1 MAKLVDASGLGP
13 DAVEAC
19 RFESDSPHH
28 GLRKKRETLPSVSLF
43 SFSPPQGKRGAA
55 VRPLHKSVLVT
66 ATAAAGAFL
75 VMMVMM
81 LFTVM
86 MMVVLAATALIFM
99 VVMMFAT
106 AATTRFLVVM
116 VMTAATAAAFLFGM
130 MVVMA
135 ATAAAAL
142 FLVVVVPAAATAAF
156 LFAVMVMMTAATAT
170 AATTAAA
177 CMTLDADGFEG
188 LFDLGDLETDHAEH
202 LGDVRERQN
211 GEALGSFGHFDAA
224 VDEGADGLLHRA
236 QVARHVKNLF
246 NGGTHDPEL
255 ACVVNEDVV
264 DEERA
269 LFLNGDGDHAF
280 GRFKGVLPGHALGGR
295 ENELLGAGENGLGR
309 GRFGRQE
316 LGKGRHFEFL

>member
-1 MAKLVDASGLGP
+1 
-13 DAVEAC
+13 
-19 RFESDSPHH
+19 
-28 GLRKKRETLPSVSLF
+28 
-43 SFSPPQGKRGAA
+43 
-55 VRPLHKSVLVT
+55 
-66 ATAAAGAFL
+66 
-75 VMMVMM
+75 MMVMM

-116 VMTAATAAAFLFGM
+116 VMTTATAAAFLFGM

-142 FLVVVVPAAATAAF
+142 FLVV
-156 LFAVMVMMTAATAT
+156 MVMMTAAAAT
-170 AATTAAA
+170 AATAAAA

-202 LGDVRERQN
+202 LGDVRERPN

-255 ACVVNEDVV
+255 ACVVNENVV

-316 LGKGRHFEFL
+316 LGKSRHFEFL

>member
-1 MAKLVDASGLGP
+1 M
-13 DAVEAC
+13 
-19 RFESDSPHH
+19 
-28 GLRKKRETLPSVSLF
+28 
-43 SFSPPQGKRGAA
+43 
-55 VRPLHKSVLVT
+55 LVT

-116 VMTAATAAAFLFGM
+116 VMTAA
-130 MVVMA
+130 
-135 ATAAAAL
+135 
-142 FLVVVVPAAATAAF
+142 ATAAF
-156 LFAVMVMMTAATAT
+156 LFAVMVMMTAAAAT
-170 AATTAAA
+170 AATAATA

-202 LGDVRERQN
+202 LGDVRERPN

-255 ACVVNEDVV
+255 ACVVNENVV

-316 LGKGRHFEFL
+316 LGKSRHFEFL

>member
-1 MAKLVDASGLGP
+1 
-13 DAVEAC
+13 
-19 RFESDSPHH
+19 
-28 GLRKKRETLPSVSLF
+28 
-43 SFSPPQGKRGAA
+43 
-55 VRPLHKSVLVT
+55 
-66 ATAAAGAFL
+66 
-75 VMMVMM
+75 MMVMM

-116 VMTAATAAAFLFGM
+116 VMTTATAAAFLFGM

-156 LFAVMVMMTAATAT
+156 LFAVMVMMTAAAAAAT
-170 AATTAAA
+170 AATAAAA

-202 LGDVRERQN
+202 LGDVRERPN

-255 ACVVNEDVV
+255 ACVVNENVV

-316 LGKGRHFEFL
+316 LGKSRHFEFL

>member
-1 MAKLVDASGLGP
+1 
-13 DAVEAC
+13 
-19 RFESDSPHH
+19 
-28 GLRKKRETLPSVSLF
+28 
-43 SFSPPQGKRGAA
+43 
-55 VRPLHKSVLVT
+55 
-66 ATAAAGAFL
+66 
-75 VMMVMM
+75 MMVMM

-156 LFAVMVMMTAATAT
+156 LFAVMVMMTAAAAT
-170 AATTAAA
+170 AATAAAAAA

-202 LGDVRERQN
+202 LGDVRERPN

-255 ACVVNEDVV
+255 ACVVNENVV

-316 LGKGRHFEFL
+316 LGKSRHFEFL

>member
-1 MAKLVDASGLGP
+1 M
-13 DAVEAC
+13 
-19 RFESDSPHH
+19 
-28 GLRKKRETLPSVSLF
+28 
-43 SFSPPQGKRGAA
+43 
-55 VRPLHKSVLVT
+55 LVT

-106 AATTRFLVVM
+106 AATTRLLVVM

-156 LFAVMVMMTAATAT
+156 LFAVMVMMTAAAAAAT
-170 AATTAAA
+170 AATAATA

-202 LGDVRERQN
+202 LGDVRERPN

-255 ACVVNEDVV
+255 ACVVNENVV

-316 LGKGRHFEFL
+316 LGKSRHFEFL

>member
-1 MAKLVDASGLGP
+1 M
-13 DAVEAC
+13 
-19 RFESDSPHH
+19 
-28 GLRKKRETLPSVSLF
+28 
-43 SFSPPQGKRGAA
+43 
-55 VRPLHKSVLVT
+55 LVT

-116 VMTAATAAAFLFGM
+116 VMTAATAAAFLF
-130 MVVMA
+130 
-135 ATAAAAL
+135 
-142 FLVVVVPAAATAAF
+142 
-156 LFAVMVMMTAATAT
+156 AVMVMMTAAAAT
-170 AATTAAA
+170 AATAATA

-202 LGDVRERQN
+202 LGDVRERSN

-255 ACVVNEDVV
+255 ACVVNENVV

-316 LGKGRHFEFL
+316 LGKSRHFEFL

>member
-1 MAKLVDASGLGP
+1 M
-13 DAVEAC
+13 
-19 RFESDSPHH
+19 
-28 GLRKKRETLPSVSLF
+28 
-43 SFSPPQGKRGAA
+43 
-55 VRPLHKSVLVT
+55 LVT

-142 FLVVVVPAAATAAF
+142 FLVVVVPAAATAA
-156 LFAVMVMMTAATAT
+156 
-170 AATTAAA
+170 

-202 LGDVRERQN
+202 LGDVRERPN

-255 ACVVNEDVV
+255 ACVVNENVV

-316 LGKGRHFEFL
+316 LGKSRHFEFL

>member
-1 MAKLVDASGLGP
+1 
-13 DAVEAC
+13 
-19 RFESDSPHH
+19 
-28 GLRKKRETLPSVSLF
+28 
-43 SFSPPQGKRGAA
+43 
-55 VRPLHKSVLVT
+55 
-66 ATAAAGAFL
+66 
-75 VMMVMM
+75 
-81 LFTVM
+81 
-86 MMVVLAATALIFM
+86 
-99 VVMMFAT
+99 
-106 AATTRFLVVM
+106 
-116 VMTAATAAAFLFGM
+116 
-130 MVVMA
+130 
-135 ATAAAAL
+135 
-142 FLVVVVPAAATAAF
+142 
-156 LFAVMVMMTAATAT
+156 MVMMTAAAAT

-255 ACVVNEDVV
+255 ACVVNENVV

-309 GRFGRQE
+309 SRFGRQE
-316 LGKGRHFEFL
+316 LGKSRHFEFL

>member
-1 MAKLVDASGLGP
+1 
-13 DAVEAC
+13 
-19 RFESDSPHH
+19 
-28 GLRKKRETLPSVSLF
+28 
-43 SFSPPQGKRGAA
+43 
-55 VRPLHKSVLVT
+55 
-66 ATAAAGAFL
+66 
-75 VMMVMM
+75 MMVMM

-156 LFAVMVMMTAATAT
+156 LFAVMVMMTAAAAAAT

-202 LGDVRERQN
+202 LGDVRERPN

-255 ACVVNEDVV
+255 ACVVNENVV

-280 GRFKGVLPGHALGGR
+280 GRFKGILPGHALGGR

-316 LGKGRHFEFL
+316 LGKSRHFEFL

>member
-1 MAKLVDASGLGP
+1 M
-13 DAVEAC
+13 
-19 RFESDSPHH
+19 
-28 GLRKKRETLPSVSLF
+28 
-43 SFSPPQGKRGAA
+43 
-55 VRPLHKSVLVT
+55 LVT

-106 AATTRFLVVM
+106 AA
-116 VMTAATAAAFLFGM
+116 
-130 MVVMA
+130 
-135 ATAAAAL
+135 AAL

-156 LFAVMVMMTAATAT
+156 LFAVMVMMTAAAAT
-170 AATTAAA
+170 AATAAAA

-202 LGDVRERQN
+202 LGDVRERPN

-246 NGGTHDPEL
+246 NGRFSSTETAITPSGVSKESSQAMRWADVRTSCL
-255 ACVVNEDVV
+255 A
-264 DEERA
+264 RA
-269 LFLNGDGDHAF
+269 RMGWAGA
-280 GRFKGVLPGHALGGR
+280 ASGGR
-295 ENELLGAGENGLGR
+295 SLVKVVILNSCEAGASRSDRLR
-309 GRFGRQE
+309 PQAPTSVYPF
-316 LGKGRHFEFL
+316 

>member
-1 MAKLVDASGLGP
+1 
-13 DAVEAC
+13 
-19 RFESDSPHH
+19 
-28 GLRKKRETLPSVSLF
+28 
-43 SFSPPQGKRGAA
+43 
-55 VRPLHKSVLVT
+55 
-66 ATAAAGAFL
+66 
-75 VMMVMM
+75 MMVMM

-86 MMVVLAATALIFM
+86 MMVVL
-99 VVMMFAT
+99 
-106 AATTRFLVVM
+106 
-116 VMTAATAAAFLFGM
+116 AATAAAFLFGM

-156 LFAVMVMMTAATAT
+156 LFAVMVMMTAATA
-170 AATTAAA
+170 ATA

-202 LGDVRERQN
+202 LGDVRERPN

-255 ACVVNEDVV
+255 ACVVNENVV

-309 GRFGRQE
+309 GRCGRQE
-316 LGKGRHFEFL
+316 LGNRRQFEFR

>member
-1 MAKLVDASGLGP
+1 
-13 DAVEAC
+13 
-19 RFESDSPHH
+19 
-28 GLRKKRETLPSVSLF
+28 
-43 SFSPPQGKRGAA
+43 
-55 VRPLHKSVLVT
+55 
-66 ATAAAGAFL
+66 
-75 VMMVMM
+75 MMVMM

-116 VMTAATAAAFLFGM
+116 VMTAATAAAFLF
-130 MVVMA
+130 
-135 ATAAAAL
+135 AL
-142 FLVVVVPAAATAAF
+142 
-156 LFAVMVMMTAATAT
+156 MVMMTAAAAT
-170 AATTAAA
+170 AATAAAA

-202 LGDVRERQN
+202 LGDVRERPN

-255 ACVVNEDVV
+255 ACVVNENVV

-316 LGKGRHFEFL
+316 LGKSRHFEFL

>member
-1 MAKLVDASGLGP
+1 
-13 DAVEAC
+13 
-19 RFESDSPHH
+19 
-28 GLRKKRETLPSVSLF
+28 
-43 SFSPPQGKRGAA
+43 
-55 VRPLHKSVLVT
+55 
-66 ATAAAGAFL
+66 
-75 VMMVMM
+75 MMVMM

-99 VVMMFAT
+99 VMMFAT

-116 VMTAATAAAFLFGM
+116 VMTA
-130 MVVMA
+130 
-135 ATAAAAL
+135 TAAAAL
-142 FLVVVVPAAATAAF
+142 FLVVVVPAAAAA
-156 LFAVMVMMTAATAT
+156 ATAATA
-170 AATTAAA
+170 AAA

-202 LGDVRERQN
+202 LGDVRERPN

-255 ACVVNEDVV
+255 ACVVNENVV

-316 LGKGRHFEFL
+316 LGKSRHFEFL

>member
-1 MAKLVDASGLGP
+1 
-13 DAVEAC
+13 
-19 RFESDSPHH
+19 
-28 GLRKKRETLPSVSLF
+28 
-43 SFSPPQGKRGAA
+43 
-55 VRPLHKSVLVT
+55 
-66 ATAAAGAFL
+66 
-75 VMMVMM
+75 MMVMM

-135 ATAAAAL
+135 A
-142 FLVVVVPAAATAAF
+142 AAATAA
-156 LFAVMVMMTAATAT
+156 TAAT
-170 AATTAAA
+170 A

-202 LGDVRERQN
+202 LGDVRERPN

-255 ACVVNEDVV
+255 ACVVNENVV

-316 LGKGRHFEFL
+316 LGKSRHFEFL

>member
-1 MAKLVDASGLGP
+1 
-13 DAVEAC
+13 
-19 RFESDSPHH
+19 
-28 GLRKKRETLPSVSLF
+28 
-43 SFSPPQGKRGAA
+43 
-55 VRPLHKSVLVT
+55 
-66 ATAAAGAFL
+66 
-75 VMMVMM
+75 MMVMM

-156 LFAVMVMMTAATAT
+156 LFAVMVMMTAAAAT
-170 AATTAAA
+170 AATAAAAAA

-202 LGDVRERQN
+202 LGDVRERPN
-211 GEALGSFGHFDAA
+211 GEALGIFGHFDAA

-255 ACVVNEDVV
+255 ACVVNENVV

-316 LGKGRHFEFL
+316 LGKSRHFEFL

>member
-1 MAKLVDASGLGP
+1 
-13 DAVEAC
+13 
-19 RFESDSPHH
+19 
-28 GLRKKRETLPSVSLF
+28 
-43 SFSPPQGKRGAA
+43 
-55 VRPLHKSVLVT
+55 
-66 ATAAAGAFL
+66 
-75 VMMVMM
+75 MMVMM

-156 LFAVMVMMTAATAT
+156 LFAVMVMMTAAATAAFLFAVMVMMTAAAAT
-170 AATTAAA
+170 AATAAAA

-202 LGDVRERQN
+202 LGDVRERPN

-255 ACVVNEDVV
+255 ACVVNENVV

-316 LGKGRHFEFL
+316 LGKSRHFEFL

>member
-1 MAKLVDASGLGP
+1 
-13 DAVEAC
+13 
-19 RFESDSPHH
+19 
-28 GLRKKRETLPSVSLF
+28 
-43 SFSPPQGKRGAA
+43 
-55 VRPLHKSVLVT
+55 
-66 ATAAAGAFL
+66 
-75 VMMVMM
+75 MMVMM

-135 ATAAAAL
+135 ATAAAA
-142 FLVVVVPAAATAAF
+142 
-156 LFAVMVMMTAATAT
+156 
-170 AATTAAA
+170 AA

-202 LGDVRERQN
+202 LGDVRERPN

-255 ACVVNEDVV
+255 ACVVNENVV

-316 LGKGRHFEFL
+316 LGKSRHFEFL

>member
-1 MAKLVDASGLGP
+1 
-13 DAVEAC
+13 
-19 RFESDSPHH
+19 
-28 GLRKKRETLPSVSLF
+28 
-43 SFSPPQGKRGAA
+43 
-55 VRPLHKSVLVT
+55 
-66 ATAAAGAFL
+66 
-75 VMMVMM
+75 MMVMM

-106 AATTRFLVVM
+106 AATTRLLVVM

-142 FLVVVVPAAATAAF
+142 FLVVVVPAAATAA
-156 LFAVMVMMTAATAT
+156 T
-170 AATTAAA
+170 A

-202 LGDVRERQN
+202 LGDVRERPN

-255 ACVVNEDVV
+255 ACVVNENVV

-316 LGKGRHFEFL
+316 LGKSRHFEFL

>member
-1 MAKLVDASGLGP
+1 M
-13 DAVEAC
+13 
-19 RFESDSPHH
+19 
-28 GLRKKRETLPSVSLF
+28 
-43 SFSPPQGKRGAA
+43 
-55 VRPLHKSVLVT
+55 LVT

-81 LFTVM
+81 LVTVM

-99 VVMMFAT
+99 VMMFAT

-135 ATAAAAL
+135 ATAAAA
-142 FLVVVVPAAATAAF
+142 F
-156 LFAVMVMMTAATAT
+156 LFAVMVMMTAAAAT
-170 AATTAAA
+170 AATAATA

-236 QVARHVKNLF
+236 QVARHVKNPF

-280 GRFKGVLPGHALGGR
+280 GRFKGVLPDHALGGR

-316 LGKGRHFEFL
+316 LGKGHHFEFL

>member
-1 MAKLVDASGLGP
+1 M
-13 DAVEAC
+13 
-19 RFESDSPHH
+19 
-28 GLRKKRETLPSVSLF
+28 
-43 SFSPPQGKRGAA
+43 
-55 VRPLHKSVLVT
+55 
-66 ATAAAGAFL
+66 
-75 VMMVMM
+75 MMVMM

-86 MMVVLAATALIFM
+86 MMVVL
-99 VVMMFAT
+99 
-106 AATTRFLVVM
+106 
-116 VMTAATAAAFLFGM
+116 AATAAAFLFGM

-156 LFAVMVMMTAATAT
+156 LFAVMVMMTAAAAT
-170 AATTAAA
+170 AATAAAA

-202 LGDVRERQN
+202 LGDVRERPN

-255 ACVVNEDVV
+255 ACVVNENVV

-316 LGKGRHFEFL
+316 LGKSRHFEFL

>member
-1 MAKLVDASGLGP
+1 M
-13 DAVEAC
+13 
-19 RFESDSPHH
+19 
-28 GLRKKRETLPSVSLF
+28 
-43 SFSPPQGKRGAA
+43 
-55 VRPLHKSVLVT
+55 LVT

-106 AATTRFLVVM
+106 AATTRLLVVM

-142 FLVVVVPAAATAAF
+142 FLVVVVKMTAAAATAA
-156 LFAVMVMMTAATAT
+156 TAAT
-170 AATTAAA
+170 A

-202 LGDVRERQN
+202 LGDVRERPN

-255 ACVVNEDVV
+255 ACVVNENVV

-295 ENELLGAGENGLGR
+295 ENELLGAGETGLGR

-316 LGKGRHFEFL
+316 LGKSRHFEFL

>member
-1 MAKLVDASGLGP
+1 
-13 DAVEAC
+13 
-19 RFESDSPHH
+19 
-28 GLRKKRETLPSVSLF
+28 
-43 SFSPPQGKRGAA
+43 
-55 VRPLHKSVLVT
+55 
-66 ATAAAGAFL
+66 
-75 VMMVMM
+75 MMVMM

-142 FLVVVVPAAATAAF
+142 FLVVVVPAAATAA
-156 LFAVMVMMTAATAT
+156 
-170 AATTAAA
+170 AA
-177 CMTLDADGFEG
+177 CMTLDADGFED

-202 LGDVRERQN
+202 LGDVRERPN

-255 ACVVNEDVV
+255 TCVVNENVV

-316 LGKGRHFEFL
+316 LGKSRHFEFL

>member
-1 MAKLVDASGLGP
+1 
-13 DAVEAC
+13 
-19 RFESDSPHH
+19 
-28 GLRKKRETLPSVSLF
+28 
-43 SFSPPQGKRGAA
+43 
-55 VRPLHKSVLVT
+55 
-66 ATAAAGAFL
+66 
-75 VMMVMM
+75 MMVMM

-135 ATAAAAL
+135 ATAAAA
-142 FLVVVVPAAATAAF
+142 A
-156 LFAVMVMMTAATAT
+156 
-170 AATTAAA
+170 AAA

-202 LGDVRERQN
+202 LGDVRERPN

-255 ACVVNEDVV
+255 ACVVNENVV

-316 LGKGRHFEFL
+316 LGKSRHFEFL

>member
-1 MAKLVDASGLGP
+1 
-13 DAVEAC
+13 
-19 RFESDSPHH
+19 
-28 GLRKKRETLPSVSLF
+28 
-43 SFSPPQGKRGAA
+43 
-55 VRPLHKSVLVT
+55 
-66 ATAAAGAFL
+66 
-75 VMMVMM
+75 MMVMM

-130 MVVMA
+130 MVVM
-135 ATAAAAL
+135 TA
-142 FLVVVVPAAATAAF
+142 AAATAA
-156 LFAVMVMMTAATAT
+156 TA
-170 AATTAAA
+170 AAA

-202 LGDVRERQN
+202 LGDVRERPN

-255 ACVVNEDVV
+255 ACVVNENVV

-316 LGKGRHFEFL
+316 LGKSRHFEFL

>member
-1 MAKLVDASGLGP
+1 
-13 DAVEAC
+13 
-19 RFESDSPHH
+19 
-28 GLRKKRETLPSVSLF
+28 
-43 SFSPPQGKRGAA
+43 
-55 VRPLHKSVLVT
+55 
-66 ATAAAGAFL
+66 
-75 VMMVMM
+75 MMVMM

-116 VMTAATAAAFLFGM
+116 VMTTATAAAFLFGM

-142 FLVVVVPAAATAAF
+142 FLVVVVPAAATAA
-156 LFAVMVMMTAATAT
+156 
-170 AATTAAA
+170 

-188 LFDLGDLETDHAEH
+188 LVDLGDLETDHAEH
-202 LGDVRERQN
+202 LGDVRERPN

-255 ACVVNEDVV
+255 ACVVNENVV

-316 LGKGRHFEFL
+316 LGKSRHFEFL

>member
-1 MAKLVDASGLGP
+1 
-13 DAVEAC
+13 
-19 RFESDSPHH
+19 
-28 GLRKKRETLPSVSLF
+28 
-43 SFSPPQGKRGAA
+43 
-55 VRPLHKSVLVT
+55 
-66 ATAAAGAFL
+66 
-75 VMMVMM
+75 MMVMM

-156 LFAVMVMMTAATAT
+156 LFAVMVMITAATAAT
-170 AATTAAA
+170 AAAA

-202 LGDVRERQN
+202 LGDVRERPN

-255 ACVVNEDVV
+255 ACVVNENVV

-316 LGKGRHFEFL
+316 LGKSRHFEFL

>member
-1 MAKLVDASGLGP
+1 
-13 DAVEAC
+13 
-19 RFESDSPHH
+19 
-28 GLRKKRETLPSVSLF
+28 
-43 SFSPPQGKRGAA
+43 
-55 VRPLHKSVLVT
+55 
-66 ATAAAGAFL
+66 
-75 VMMVMM
+75 MMVMM

-142 FLVVVVPAAATAAF
+142 FLVVVVPAAATAA
-156 LFAVMVMMTAATAT
+156 
-170 AATTAAA
+170 AA

-202 LGDVRERQN
+202 LGDVRERPN

-236 QVARHVKNLF
+236 QVASHVKNLF

-255 ACVVNEDVV
+255 ACVVNENVV

-316 LGKGRHFEFL
+316 LGKSRHFEFL

>member
-1 MAKLVDASGLGP
+1 
-13 DAVEAC
+13 
-19 RFESDSPHH
+19 
-28 GLRKKRETLPSVSLF
+28 
-43 SFSPPQGKRGAA
+43 
-55 VRPLHKSVLVT
+55 
-66 ATAAAGAFL
+66 
-75 VMMVMM
+75 MMVMM

-142 FLVVVVPAAATAAF
+142 FLVVVVPAAATAA
-156 LFAVMVMMTAATAT
+156 A
-170 AATTAAA
+170 AAA

-202 LGDVRERQN
+202 LGDVRERPN

-255 ACVVNEDVV
+255 ACVVNENVV

-316 LGKGRHFEFL
+316 LGKSRHFEFL

>member
-1 MAKLVDASGLGP
+1 
-13 DAVEAC
+13 
-19 RFESDSPHH
+19 
-28 GLRKKRETLPSVSLF
+28 
-43 SFSPPQGKRGAA
+43 
-55 VRPLHKSVLVT
+55 
-66 ATAAAGAFL
+66 
-75 VMMVMM
+75 MMVMM

-135 ATAAAAL
+135 ATAAAAT
-142 FLVVVVPAAATAAF
+142 AATAA
-156 LFAVMVMMTAATAT
+156 T
-170 AATTAAA
+170 A

-202 LGDVRERQN
+202 LGDVRERPN

-255 ACVVNEDVV
+255 ACVVNENVV

-316 LGKGRHFEFL
+316 LGKSRHFEFL

>member
-1 MAKLVDASGLGP
+1 M
-13 DAVEAC
+13 
-19 RFESDSPHH
+19 
-28 GLRKKRETLPSVSLF
+28 
-43 SFSPPQGKRGAA
+43 
-55 VRPLHKSVLVT
+55 LVT

-116 VMTAATAAAFLFGM
+116 VMTAATAAAFLF
-130 MVVMA
+130 
-135 ATAAAAL
+135 
-142 FLVVVVPAAATAAF
+142 
-156 LFAVMVMMTAATAT
+156 AVMVMMTAAAAT
-170 AATTAAA
+170 AATAAAA

-202 LGDVRERQN
+202 LGDVRERPN

-255 ACVVNEDVV
+255 ACVVNENVV

-316 LGKGRHFEFL
+316 LGKSRHFEFL

>member
-1 MAKLVDASGLGP
+1 
-13 DAVEAC
+13 
-19 RFESDSPHH
+19 
-28 GLRKKRETLPSVSLF
+28 
-43 SFSPPQGKRGAA
+43 
-55 VRPLHKSVLVT
+55 
-66 ATAAAGAFL
+66 
-75 VMMVMM
+75 MMVMM

-116 VMTAATAAAFLFGM
+116 VMTT
-130 MVVMA
+130 
-135 ATAAAAL
+135 
-142 FLVVVVPAAATAAF
+142 AATAAF
-156 LFAVMVMMTAATAT
+156 LFAVMVMMTAAAAT
-170 AATTAAA
+170 AATAAAA

-202 LGDVRERQN
+202 LGDVRERPN

-255 ACVVNEDVV
+255 ACVVNENVV

-316 LGKGRHFEFL
+316 LGKSRHFEFL

>member
-1 MAKLVDASGLGP
+1 
-13 DAVEAC
+13 
-19 RFESDSPHH
+19 
-28 GLRKKRETLPSVSLF
+28 
-43 SFSPPQGKRGAA
+43 
-55 VRPLHKSVLVT
+55 
-66 ATAAAGAFL
+66 
-75 VMMVMM
+75 MMVMM

-116 VMTAATAAAFLFGM
+116 VMTAATAAA
-130 MVVMA
+130 
-135 ATAAAAL
+135 L

-156 LFAVMVMMTAATAT
+156 LFAVMVMMTATA
-170 AATTAAA
+170 AAA

-202 LGDVRERQN
+202 LGDVRERPN

-255 ACVVNEDVV
+255 ACVVNENVV

-316 LGKGRHFEFL
+316 LGKSRHFEFL

>member
-1 MAKLVDASGLGP
+1 MSPFSHSGRRR
-13 DAVEAC
+13 AN
-19 RFESDSPHH
+19 
-28 GLRKKRETLPSVSLF
+28 
-43 SFSPPQGKRGAA
+43 GA
-55 VRPLHKSVLVT
+55 RPCTPLHKSVLVT

-75 VMMVMM
+75 VMMMVMM

-86 MMVVLAATALIFM
+86 MMVVLAATAIAIALIFM

-106 AATTRFLVVM
+106 AAATRFLVVL

-130 MVVMA
+130 M
-135 ATAAAAL
+135 
-142 FLVVVVPAAATAAF
+142 VVPAAATAAF
-156 LFAVMVMMTAATAT
+156 LFAVMVMMTAAAAT

-211 GEALGSFGHFDAA
+211 GEALGSFGYFDAA
-224 VDEGADGLLHRA
+224 VDEGADSLLHRA

-255 ACVVNEDVV
+255 ACIVHEDVV

-269 LFLNGDGDHAF
+269 LVLNGDGDHAF
-280 GRFKGVLPGHALGGR
+280 GRFKGVLPDHALGGR

>member
-1 MAKLVDASGLGP
+1 
-13 DAVEAC
+13 
-19 RFESDSPHH
+19 
-28 GLRKKRETLPSVSLF
+28 
-43 SFSPPQGKRGAA
+43 
-55 VRPLHKSVLVT
+55 
-66 ATAAAGAFL
+66 
-75 VMMVMM
+75 MMVMM

-116 VMTAATAAAFLFGM
+116 VMTAA
-130 MVVMA
+130 
-135 ATAAAAL
+135 
-142 FLVVVVPAAATAAF
+142 ATAAF
-156 LFAVMVMMTAATAT
+156 LFAVMVMMTAAAAT
-170 AATTAAA
+170 AATAATA

-202 LGDVRERQN
+202 LGDVRERPN

-255 ACVVNEDVV
+255 ACVVNENVV

-316 LGKGRHFEFL
+316 LGKSRHFEFL

>member
-1 MAKLVDASGLGP
+1 
-13 DAVEAC
+13 
-19 RFESDSPHH
+19 
-28 GLRKKRETLPSVSLF
+28 
-43 SFSPPQGKRGAA
+43 
-55 VRPLHKSVLVT
+55 
-66 ATAAAGAFL
+66 
-75 VMMVMM
+75 MMVMM

-106 AATTRFLVVM
+106 AATTRLLVVM

-135 ATAAAAL
+135 ATAAAA
-142 FLVVVVPAAATAAF
+142 
-156 LFAVMVMMTAATAT
+156 AT
-170 AATTAAA
+170 AATA

-202 LGDVRERQN
+202 LGDVRERPN

-255 ACVVNEDVV
+255 ACVVNENVV

-316 LGKGRHFEFL
+316 LGKSRHFEFL

>member
-1 MAKLVDASGLGP
+1 MAKLVDAPGLGP

-86 MMVVLAATALIFM
+86 MM
-99 VVMMFAT
+99 FAT
-106 AATTRFLVVM
+106 AAATRFLVVM

-156 LFAVMVMMTAATAT
+156 LFAVMVMMTAAAAT
-170 AATTAAA
+170 AATTATA

-280 GRFKGVLPGHALGGR
+280 RRFKGVLPGHALGGR
-295 ENELLGAGENGLGR
+295 EN
-309 GRFGRQE
+309 
-316 LGKGRHFEFL
+316 

>member
-1 MAKLVDASGLGP
+1 
-13 DAVEAC
+13 
-19 RFESDSPHH
+19 
-28 GLRKKRETLPSVSLF
+28 
-43 SFSPPQGKRGAA
+43 
-55 VRPLHKSVLVT
+55 
-66 ATAAAGAFL
+66 
-75 VMMVMM
+75 MMVMM

-99 VVMMFAT
+99 VVMMMFAT

-156 LFAVMVMMTAATAT
+156 LFAVMVMMTAATAAT
-170 AATTAAA
+170 AAAA

-202 LGDVRERQN
+202 LGDVRERPN

-255 ACVVNEDVV
+255 ACVVNENVV

-316 LGKGRHFEFL
+316 LGKSRHFEFL

>member
-1 MAKLVDASGLGP
+1 M
-13 DAVEAC
+13 
-19 RFESDSPHH
+19 
-28 GLRKKRETLPSVSLF
+28 
-43 SFSPPQGKRGAA
+43 
-55 VRPLHKSVLVT
+55 LVT

-106 AATTRFLVVM
+106 AATTRLLVVM

-156 LFAVMVMMTAATAT
+156 LFAVMVMMTAA
-170 AATTAAA
+170 AATA

-202 LGDVRERQN
+202 LGDVRERPN

-255 ACVVNEDVV
+255 ACVVNENVV

-280 GRFKGVLPGHALGGR
+280 GRFKEVLPGHALGGR
-295 ENELLGAGENGLGR
+295 ENELLGAGENVLGR

-316 LGKGRHFEFL
+316 LGKSRHFEFL